1 LTAKSLKD
9 ITSDDVENGN
19 FQPLFGSAEDVLC
32 KRILVAM
39 KKQDTPL
46 YENLAAVIVDEKKHA
61 KG

>member
-39 KKQDTPL
+39 KKQDTPATL
-46 YENLAAVIVDEKKHA
+46 
-61 KG
+61 